1 MIGFVCSGLYHDATS
16 NESYMVLHQSRGSA
30 IAVSN
35 GRESKLLLHLP
46 TMDNKRRKNSLNR
59 LIQLED
65 FQKTALEIDS
75 LPAMINYKNIPLIV
89 VDESVA
95 FVESNVR
102 KPIVLLS
109 NSPKVNLDKVI
120 TKLDPRLIISDGS
133 NYRNFVDRW
142 KATCIQREV
151 EFINTYDEGAI
162 DLLRY

>member
-1 MIGFVCSGLYHDATS
+1 MKIDRLT
-16 NESYMVLHQSRGSA
+16 A
-30 IAVSN
+30 I
-35 GRESKLLLHLP
+35 
-46 TMDNKRRKNSLNR
+46 
-59 LIQLED
+59 
-65 FQKTALEIDS
+65 
-75 LPAMINYKNIPLIV
+75 INYKNIPLIV

-95 FVESNVR
+95 FAESNVR

-142 KATCIQREV
+142 KATCTQREV